1 MDSILEFEQREID
14 AMVEVLQ
21 GAKDVW
27 KKHAAD
33 LFEDAFLVLTS
44 AGAKVDNF
52 KILRQ
57 LQAVSQDETGE
68 VTEEVQEQLASLFDV
83 VLNICA

>member
-33 LFEDAFLVLTS
+33 LIEDAFLVLTS

-52 KILRQ
+52 KILR
-57 LQAVSQDETGE
+57 
-68 VTEEVQEQLASLFDV
+68 
-83 VLNICA
+83 